1 MEQQKNQGL
10 GAKII
15 DKLAY
20 DLTKAFPN
28 MKGFSSRKLKH
39 IHTFA
44 EAYSDMQIAQQFDL

>member
-1 MEQQKNQGL
+1 LEQQKNQGL

-44 EAYSDMQIAQQFDL
+44 EAYSDMQIAQ